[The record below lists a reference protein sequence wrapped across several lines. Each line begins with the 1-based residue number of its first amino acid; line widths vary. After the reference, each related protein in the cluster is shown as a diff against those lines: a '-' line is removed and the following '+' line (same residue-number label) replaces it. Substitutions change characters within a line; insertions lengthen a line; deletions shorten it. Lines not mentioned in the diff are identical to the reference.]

1 VTTHITR
8 QSNGLRIASTCMESV
23 ETVSLGAW
31 VNIGARDETKSVNGI
46 SHILEHMAFKGTKKR
61 NAYEIAETIEA
72 VGGHL
77 NAYTSREQTAYY
89 AKVLKQDA
97 PLAIELI
104 SDILQNSVFDEQE
117 LVREKDVII
126 QEIHQTADTP
136 DDLIFDLFQ
145 ETAYPD
151 QAMGRPILGTSERV
165 SAMDRTT
172 LKSYMQ
178 DNYTAPSM
186 VISAAGN
193 IGHERFQNEI
203 AQAFSQLPP
212 DPTQTLSTRDKTQY
226 KGGELIKHRDLE
238 QTHVVLGFDG
248 VSYYDDDFYAAS
260 VFSTLLGGGMS
271 SRLFQQVREKRG
283 LAYSIYSFLSCCSD
297 SGFLA
302 IYAGTGKNE
311 AAQLLPIIADEI
323 SKVCDQVDLSEIARA
338 RAQLKAST
346 LMALEST
353 SSRTEQLA
361 RQVQLFDRAIPTEE
375 TVAKIDAVDV
385 NAVKNIATRIFKG
398 IPTLTVLGP
407 VEKSTGLDQIVGKMP
422 SS

>member
-1 VTTHITR
+1 MTTHITR
-8 QSNGLRIASTCMESV
+8 PKNGLRIASTCMDNV

-31 VNIGARDETKSVNGI
+31 VNIGARNETKSVNGI

-61 NAYEIAETIEA
+61 NAYDIAETIEA

-89 AKVLKQDA
+89 AKVLKEDA
-97 PLAIELI
+97 TLAIDLI

-117 LVREKDVII
+117 LKREKDVII

-151 QAMGRPILGTSERV
+151 QAMGRPILGTTERV
-165 SAMDRTT
+165 SAMDRAT
-172 LKSYMQ
+172 LKTYMQ
-178 DNYTAPSM
+178 DHYTAPSM
-186 VISAAGN
+186 VIAAAGN
-193 IGHERFQNEI
+193 IVHDRFQNEI
-203 AQAFSQLPP
+203 NAAFSHLPTGQ
-212 DPTQTLSTRDKTQY
+212 TQTLLSRDKTHY
-226 KGGELIKHRDLE
+226 KGGELIKDRDLE
-238 QTHVVLGFDG
+238 QTHVVLGFNG
-248 VSYYDDDFYAAS
+248 VSYYDDDFYSAS

-271 SRLFQQVREKRG
+271 SRLFQEVREKRG

-297 SGFLA
+297 SGLLA
-302 IYAGTGKNE
+302 IYAGTSKND

-323 SKVCDQVDLSEIARA
+323 SKVCDRVGESEIARA

-385 NAVKNIATRIFKG
+385 KAVKNIATRFFKG
-398 IPTLTVLGP
+398 MPTLTVLGP
-407 VEKSTGLDQIVGKMP
+407 VDKSTGLDQIIGNIP
-422 SS
+422 Q